1 LLRRTLKRAFTLI
14 ELLVVIAIIAI
25 LAAILFPVFAKARE
39 AARASTCRSNM
50 KQILTGCMMYSQDYD
65 EKMLSSWA
73 NYTVN
78 GNDVH
83 WMGMILPYTKNTGIY
98 RCPSFDN
105 AAEPNPVNPQISSY
119 GNNHAFFGWG
129 QDGAV
134 NMSAVASPADTI
146 YYSERPGASHPG
158 TSDRTWAQFVANPD
172 DEGVSKGA
180 WWWPGGG
187 DCSDCIRAYNQCGAC
202 PSSPGNCCSAV
213 TVGSV
218 HSGQCVIG
226 FADGHVKSMRPS
238 QAALPFLSPADR
250 GGPKD
255 IWDLK

>member
-1 LLRRTLKRAFTLI
+1 LLRKPLKRAFTLI

-39 AARASTCRSNM
+39 AARATTCRSNM

-98 RCPSFDN
+98 QCPSFN
-105 AAEPNPVNPQISSY
+105 RATEPNPINPQYTSY
-119 GNNHAFFGWG
+119 GNNHSFFGWG
-129 QDGAV
+129 QDTAV
-134 NMSAVASPADTI
+134 SMAAVAAPADTI
-146 YYSERPGASHPG
+146 YYTERPVRS
-158 TSDRTWAQFVANPD
+158 WAQFVANPD
-172 DEGVSKGA
+172 DDAGLTRNM
-180 WWWPGGG
+180 GG
-187 DCSDCIRAYNQCGAC
+187 DCSDCVRSYTQCTAC
-202 PSSPGNCCSAV
+202 PSPPGGCCSAT
-213 TVGSV
+213 TVGPI
-218 HSGQCVIG
+218 HSGQVVVG

-238 QAALPFLSPADR
+238 QATGPFLNAALR
-250 GGPKD
+250 GGPTD

>member
-1 LLRRTLKRAFTLI
+1 LFKKAPKRAFTLI

-25 LAAILFPVFAKARE
+25 LAAILFPVFAKARD
-39 AARASTCRSNM
+39 AARASSCRSNM

-73 NYTVN
+73 NYQIN

-98 RCPSFDN
+98 HCPSFN
-105 AAEPNPVNPQISSY
+105 SSVEPNPINPQNTSY
-119 GNNHAFFGWG
+119 GNNHSFFGWG

-134 NMSAVASPADTI
+134 SMAAVAAPADTI
-146 YYSERPGASHPG
+146 YYTERPQRS
-158 TSDRTWAQFVANPD
+158 WAAFAVNPD
-172 DEGVSKGA
+172 DDGGLTRNEGNST
-180 WWWPGGG
+180 
-187 DCSDCIRAYNQCGAC
+187 DCSDCIRSYTQCSSC
-202 PSSPGNCCSAV
+202 PSPPGACCSAV
-213 TVGSV
+213 TVGAV
-218 HSGQCVIG
+218 HSGQCIIG
-226 FADGHVKSMRPS
+226 FADGHVKSMKPS
-238 QAALPFLSPADR
+238 QATLPFFVAAER